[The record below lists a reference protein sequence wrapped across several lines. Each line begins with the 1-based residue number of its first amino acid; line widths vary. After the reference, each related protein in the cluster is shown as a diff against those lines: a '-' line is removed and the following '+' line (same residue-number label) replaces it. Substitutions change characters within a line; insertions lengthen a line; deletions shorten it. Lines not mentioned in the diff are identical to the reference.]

1 MKKKKIIAAMMSA
14 AMLFSVVT
22 PYLPAQA
29 EERNAVLQ
37 ETDAEAERET
47 INFNTDWHYYKGDA
61 AGADQITKGM
71 PPEQIRPR
79 FRMTDGSM

>member
-37 ETDAEAERET
+37 KTDAEAERET
-47 INFNTDWHYYKGDA
+47 INFNTDWHYHKGDA
-61 AGADQITKGM
+61 AGADQAA
-71 PPEQIRPR
+71 
-79 FRMTDGSM
+79 FADDGWVYVNLPH

>member
-29 EERNAVLQ
+29 ECR
-37 ETDAEAERET
+37 TAEDRR
-47 INFNTDWHYYKGDA
+47 GSR
-61 AGADQITKGM
+61 AGNDQ
-71 PPEQIRPR
+71 
-79 FRMTDGSM
+79 F

>member
-29 EERNAVLQ
+29 EEEDCRTA
-37 ETDAEAERET
+37 
-47 INFNTDWHYYKGDA
+47 GDGRGSR
-61 AGADQITKGM
+61 AGNDQ
-71 PPEQIRPR
+71 
-79 FRMTDGSM
+79 F

>member
-1 MKKKKIIAAMMSA
+1 MCTLNKFRRKRYEKKKIIAAMMSA

-47 INFNTDWHYYKGDA
+47 IRTGI
-61 AGADQITKGM
+61 ITKGM